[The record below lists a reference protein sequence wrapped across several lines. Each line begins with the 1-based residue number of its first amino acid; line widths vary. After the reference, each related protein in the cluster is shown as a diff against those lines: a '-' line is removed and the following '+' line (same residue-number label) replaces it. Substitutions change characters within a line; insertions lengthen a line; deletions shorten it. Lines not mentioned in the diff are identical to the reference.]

1 MILIKKISFLFLFFF
16 FLGIMIYLL
25 QERYN
30 LKIET
35 YTGMDEIRKIKS
47 SKSGY
52 TFPSAKNVN
61 LPLREYC
68 IKSSYNTALSGNYI
82 STDMIKYVLGRGC
95 RFLDFEIFYINN
107 TPCVAYSADPTFV
120 TITSKNFITLNEALK
135 TIIVNGF
142 TGPSPNANDP
152 LFIHF
157 RIKCQNPEIYN
168 KIGMSVNNYLS
179 SRLYNEKVT
188 GSTQLNL
195 LVGQVILII
204 DSNLSLDYKKI
215 EYYPKCNLTNA
226 VLSKD
231 NCFDLS
237 KYSNMDSGT
246 SELRIYDANYLNDQ
260 SITPPILINQEGD
273 ETDVSLLRIIVP
285 NFTINENNPSIH
297 EFIQNYGVQFIS
309 NSFYKNDKNLI
320 EYEKFFFDNKS
331 AFVTMS
337 SAIRYFHKMN
347 MESI

>member
-1 MILIKKISFLFLFFF
+1 MILIKKVSFCLLFFLFL
-16 FLGIMIYLL
+16 GTMIYLL

-30 LKIET
+30 IKIES
-35 YTGMDEIRKIKS
+35 YTGMDEIRKINS
-47 SKSGY
+47 SKIGY
-52 TFPSAKNVN
+52 TFPSVKNAS

-68 IKSSYNTALSGNYI
+68 IKSSYNTALSGDYT

-135 TIIVNGF
+135 TVIVNGF
-142 TGPSPNANDP
+142 SGPSPNATDP

-157 RIKCQNPEIYN
+157 RIKCQNPEIYS
-168 KIGMSVNNYLS
+168 KIGISVNNYLS

-188 GSTQLNL
+188 GETQLNL
-195 LVGQVILII
+195 LLGHVILII
-204 DSNLSLDYKKI
+204 DSTLSIDYKKI
-215 EYYPKCNLTNA
+215 EYYPKCHETNIES
-226 VLSKD
+226 SK
-231 NCFDLS
+231 NQCFDLS

-246 SELRIYDANYLNDQ
+246 SELRIYDSTYLNDQ
-260 SITPPILINQEGD
+260 SITPPVLMNQEGD

-285 NFTINENNPSIH
+285 NFAINKNNPSIH

-309 NSFYKNDKNLI
+309 NGFYKNDKNLM

-337 SAIRYFHKMN
+337 SAIRYFHKLN